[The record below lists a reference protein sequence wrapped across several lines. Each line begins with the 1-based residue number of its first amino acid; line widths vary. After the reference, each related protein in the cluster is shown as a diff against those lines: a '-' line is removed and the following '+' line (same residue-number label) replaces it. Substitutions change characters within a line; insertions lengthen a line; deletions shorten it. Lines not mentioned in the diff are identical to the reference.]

1 MSLRRIRE
9 TIALSRKLMAISP
22 EAFRLW
28 TILITQTDD
37 YGIFIANPHVIL
49 GRCFPLLMDKV
60 NITDVKRWMAELIA
74 ANLVHVYD
82 VDSKWYVR
90 YVGFKGHNPL
100 RNDTS
105 KFPGPEGHLITKAT
119 YDSVVRNWDDGE
131 RLKSHVRKCEQ
142 KTGYSYHTHLLE
154 NSRTTED
161 QDG

>member
-28 TILITQTDD
+28 VVLLTQTDD

-60 NITDVKRWMAELIA
+60 NIGDVKRWMAELIDA
-74 ANLVHVYD
+74 HLVHVYD

-90 YVGFKGHNPL
+90 YVGFQGHNPL
-100 RNDTS
+100 RNDSS
-105 KFPGPEGHLITKAT
+105 KFPGPEGHPITKKT
-119 YDSVVRNWDDGE
+119 YKSVVRNWDNRE
-131 RLKSHVRKCEQ
+131 RLESHVRKCEQ
-142 KTGYSYHTHLLE
+142 KTGYSYHTHLLRK
-154 NSRTTED
+154 SGTTENR
-161 QDG
+161 